1 MILTKP
7 GVRIKNITPA
17 MAWMLYRLE
26 QFHRIFAG
34 FPTNLTITSIND
46 SKHMEGS
53 RHYTDE
59 AIDIRSHN
67 FESREQKLDFKMRFN
82 DFLGPKFTVLLESEG
97 KPNEHFHVQVKKG
110 QSFFGVE

>member
-1 MILTKP
+1 MILTKS
-7 GVRIKNITPA
+7 GVKLKNITPA
-17 MAWMLYRLE
+17 LVWMIYRLE
-26 QFHRIFAG
+26 QFNRVMRG

-67 FESREQKLDFKMRFN
+67 FEDEAQKLNFILRFG
-82 DFLGPKFTVLLESEG
+82 DLLGPKFTILLENSG

-110 QSFFGVE
+110 LTFNGVE